1 MVNLTRVSA
10 IDNVSDDYPHL
21 DTAKHVDVPIY
32 DSVLTIMQSRIHLLV
47 RALLLGKFLSSAPLP
62 SLT

>member
-21 DTAKHVDVPIY
+21 DPAKHVDAPIY
-32 DSVLTIMQSRIHLLV
+32 DLVLTIMQSRIPMQA
-47 RALLLGKFLSSAPLP
+47 RAPLLGKFLSSALLP
-62 SLT
+62 S